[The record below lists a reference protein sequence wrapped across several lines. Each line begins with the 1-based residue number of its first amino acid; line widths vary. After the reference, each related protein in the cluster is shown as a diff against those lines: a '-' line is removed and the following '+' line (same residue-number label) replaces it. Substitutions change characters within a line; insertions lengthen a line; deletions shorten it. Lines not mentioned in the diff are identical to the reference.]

1 MNNLC
6 INVYTFKRDKV
17 LLRDGENWSV
27 LNIRYVD
34 ASDDRSH
41 LAIEIRRLLY
51 SPAALKQRSR

>member
-41 LAIEIRRLLY
+41 LAIEIRHLLY